1 MVGRPLLRFNAQQI
15 QMFRNHYNLVDS
27 DADGRISKAEFGV
40 LFRSLGQVISNK
52 RLEAIIQEVYKDAPS
67 EGINFEE
74 FMDAFMSHFSTPPTE
89 KAVREAMMLFDRSNT
104 GYIDKKDLAQLL
116 TDRGEKLD
124 QTEINY
130 LFELLDIR
138 QDTRS
143 IDYVNFVEEIY
154 RMLPILSPQ
163 TSSNSD

>member
-1 MVGRPLLRFNAQQI
+1 MQRCTRMLHLMVCTYCMQQHGGI
-15 QMFRNHYNLVDS
+15 
-27 DADGRISKAEFGV
+27 
-40 LFRSLGQVISNK
+40 
-52 RLEAIIQEVYKDAPS
+52 
-67 EGINFEE
+67 GINFEE

-89 KAVREAMMLFDRSNT
+89 KAVREAMMLFDRTNT
-104 GYIDKKDLAQLL
+104 GKNIYECTKATSSLYAYNVPSLFSVVMAKSGQYIAGYIDKKDLAQLL

-143 IDYVNFVEEIY
+143 IDYVTFVEEIY